1 MKEGKAETP
10 LIYSSPCFVAHRSHG
25 RTVAKDV
32 RVAAHEGAHAILR
45 WHNLRSINRIQR
57 QGSTAERS
65 TVAYRSMP
73 LVLFRE

>member
-1 MKEGKAETP
+1 M
-10 LIYSSPCFVAHRSHG
+10 IYSSPRFVAHRSHG

-45 WHNLRSINRIQR
+45 WHNLRSIDRISIQR